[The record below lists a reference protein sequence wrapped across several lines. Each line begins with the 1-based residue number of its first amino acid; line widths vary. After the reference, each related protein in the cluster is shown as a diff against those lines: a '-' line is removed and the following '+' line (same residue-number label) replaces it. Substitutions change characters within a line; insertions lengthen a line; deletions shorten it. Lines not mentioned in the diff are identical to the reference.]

1 MPATNLKN
9 LTSDAG
15 KNVFGFKAN
24 SRSLRPIHFTHP
36 LFSHCLGYNHVYDA
50 DLLDFWDKPSKQAA
64 EDLDDSYTELFEGQ
78 GMISNE
84 RIDLVRQYMR
94 LVLDNDDVLYN
105 STVHNAPTCTSDWLV
120 TKVIDAVSVGRFLYE
135 LICRADSTLQR
146 KIVNQL
152 QDHHDGISLLFR
164 PLINVGATKNKD
176 VTVSRWDGPKM
187 GDASAFGTES
197 VASNL
202 VAGFDRLNTHIRS
215 PRRIAGSYPHDL
227 ERIIKFSSF
236 AFYLYLINRNTEVRS
251 DTGHEYRLPM
261 LIDYTNSE
269 GSINDA
275 SIQNANIAHSE
286 VENATRYGVRS
297 SLESIGWKS
306 LDNAEVEERFVAQD
320 LIGLNRS
327 DDDKIK
333 AEYTTL
339 RSMYEVEPNPDTF
352 DKLVNVMSDAIHDST
367 FNTYP
372 PRNTAQT
379 FGWRIGLLK
388 PRGNRANQRWFQPDP
403 ELLECIV
410 LSLIEPGSKNRIT
423 LPKFCERLRD
433 QYGII
438 VGGNRED
445 RAHLNDWSIT
455 VGTSPDNNN
464 PLRQN
469 YEAFQ
474 NMLADLGYATKYAD
488 GVTLV
493 EVNSHEY

>member
-1 MPATNLKN
+1 MPATDLKK
-9 LTSDAG
+9 LTSRAG

-36 LFSHCLGYNHVYDA
+36 LFSHCLGYNYDYDA
-50 DLLDFWDKPSKQAA
+50 GLLDFWDKPSKRAA
-64 EDLDDSYTELFEGQ
+64 ADLDDAYTELFEGQ
-78 GMISNE
+78 GIVSEE
-84 RIDLVRQYMR
+84 RIDRVRRYMR

-105 STVHNAPTCTSDWLV
+105 NTVHNAPTCTSDWLV
-120 TKVIDAVSVGRFLYE
+120 TKVVDAVSVGRFLYE
-135 LICRADSTLQR
+135 LICRAGSTLED
-146 KIVNQL
+146 KIVDQL

-164 PLINVGATKNKD
+164 PLIDVGATKNKD
-176 VTVSRWDGPKM
+176 VTVRRWDGPEM
-187 GDASAFGTES
+187 DDANAFETEG

-215 PRRIAGSYPHDL
+215 PRRVAGSYPHDL

-236 AFYLYLINRNTEVRS
+236 AFYLYLINRNSEVRS
-251 DTGHEYRLPM
+251 DTGHKYRVPM
-261 LIDYTNSE
+261 LLDYTSSD
-269 GSINDA
+269 GAINDA

-286 VENATRYGVRS
+286 VENATRYGVRAE
-297 SLESIGWKS
+297 LESIGWKG
-306 LDNAEVEERFVAQD
+306 LGDAEVQERFEAQD
-320 LIGLNRS
+320 LIGLNRT
-327 DDDKIK
+327 DDAKID

-339 RSMYEVEPNPDTF
+339 RSMYEVAPSPDTF

-410 LSLIEPGSKNRIT
+410 LSLIEPGSENRIT
-423 LPKFCERLRD
+423 LPKFCERLRN

-445 RAHLNDWSIT
+445 RAHLKDWGIT
-455 VGTSPDNNN
+455 IGTDPDSSN

-474 NMLADLGYATKYAD
+474 DILVDLGYATKYAD

-493 EVNSHEY
+493 EVNKHEY